1 MFPAVI
7 DNNIR
12 KKFVAC
18 PTKVKWAHIENLR
31 PITESTVDMHFGRC
45 FAHGVEWARKA
56 FYYSGESPANAVD
69 IGITAAVSEWGDFA
83 ETSKSNKTLG
93 SLVTSLRYYF
103 ETWPLG
109 EDGLTPVENGI
120 ECGFKR
126 ELPIMHPDTG
136 EPLCYAGRMDFCGMN
151 DEGNI
156 TIIDEKTTGRLG
168 DSWWQ
173 QWDLDAQMTGYIW
186 AMQEELSLNRRGTI
200 EISAQIR
207 GISVLKGDNG
217 HVEVPITRTLFMVNR
232 WYEQMLRDVTR
243 MIASYKSGIWDFNLS
258 DSCTSYN
265 RPCEFT
271 QLCLRPNPE
280 QHIEGAYKVVVW
292 NPLNH

>member
-18 PTKVKWAHIENLR
+18 PTKMKWAHIENLR
-31 PITESTVDMHFGRC
+31 PISESTVDMHFGRC
-45 FAHGVEWARKA
+45 FAHGVEWARKF
-56 FYYSGESPANAVD
+56 FYYELFSPQGAVD
-69 IGITAAVSEWGDFA
+69 QGITEAVKAWGDFA

-93 SLVTSLRYYF
+93 SLITSLRYYF

-109 EDGLTPVENGI
+109 EDGLTPIENGI
-120 ECGFKR
+120 EHSFKIA
-126 ELPIMHPDTG
+126 LPIDHPDTG
-136 EPLCYAGRMDFCGMN
+136 ELLCYAGRMDFCGT
-151 DEGNI
+151 DDAGNI
-156 TIIDEKTTGRLG
+156 VIIDEKTTGRLG

-186 AMQEELSLNRRGTI
+186 SKRQNYSLIDGDMPD
-200 EISAQIR
+200 ISAQIR
-207 GISVLKGDNG
+207 GVSILKGGNG
-217 HVEVPITRTLFMVNR
+217 HVEVPITRTRFMVNR
-232 WYEQMLRDVTR
+232 WYGQMLRDVTR
-243 MIASYKSGIWDFNLS
+243 MISSYKTGQWDFNLS

-271 QLCLRPNPE
+271 KLCLRPNPE
-280 QHIEGAYKVVVW
+280 QHIDGEYKVVVW